1 MHGGS
6 TSSRSAARRVV
17 AFCAIALGLEVVAAF
32 LQPFANWIPTLQ
44 VVMAVAYVLAI
55 YLIAR
60 HRIPKAARSARSAMN
75 VTGSCL
81 SANHNGCE
89 QHLTCPCFCHDNHI
103 KRMMAW
109 PADAMVPGP
118 ISAPAQH

>member
-6 TSSRSAARRVV
+6 SSSQRAARRVV
-17 AFCAIALGLEVVAAF
+17 AFCAIALGSEVIAAF
-32 LQPFANWIPTLQ
+32 LQPFASWIPTLQ
-44 VVMAVAYVLAI
+44 VVTAAAYVLAI

-60 HRIPKAARSARSAMN
+60 HRIPRAARSGQSAMH

-89 QHLTCPCFCHDNHI
+89 QHLRCPCFCHDNHI

-109 PADAMVPGP
+109 PADAVDAGP
-118 ISAPAQH
+118 ISAPAEP